1 MITIILLMHMHAVI
15 AIHNLL
21 LISLPPSLLL
31 PYTCI
36 IVINNT
42 SIVITH
48 IHVHT
53 AGDDVLENV
62 LSYIENAAILK
73 DMAKG
78 MSSSKTYSDNCYRWF
93 ILHRIHACKKALD
106 FLMLSFMQI
115 SQLTSTFCRMFL
127 VMCKMLW
134 LLQNLNKKWN
144 DFRCQY
150 RSK

>member
-1 MITIILLMHMHAVI
+1 MHA
-15 AIHNLL
+15 
-21 LISLPPSLLL
+21 
-31 PYTCI
+31 
-36 IVINNT
+36 
-42 SIVITH
+42 H
-48 IHVHT
+48 IHVH

-78 MSSSKTYSDNCYRWF
+78 MGSSKYHWF
-93 ILHRIHACKKALD
+93 IEAMNARMTFI
-106 FLMLSFMQI
+106 LMLSCMQI

-127 VMCKMLW
+127 VMCKTLW

-144 DFRCQY
+144 DFRCPY